1 MSSTDPGTEQP
12 RVTNVFLGVIA
23 LILTLAALKAAQWVV
38 LPVLMSFFLAI
49 LLKPVLE
56 WLDRFIPY
64 GASLLVV
71 FVGFVGLVAVT
82 GLFLSSSAS
91 AVIDKGPEYAER
103 FRQITADVA
112 SQLSSVG
119 IDVTLSDVSD
129 EQAMKYV
136 VQFLGASLTSF
147 LQVLTMTTLVAFM
160 FVLLLLETPYF
171 HKRLEKASFG
181 SSWSG
186 FVQPATEVI
195 EKFQTYFFTKT
206 VISAATGTL
215 TALVTWLIGL
225 DFPVV
230 WGVLAFLLNYIP
242 NIGSIIAVVPPTLI
256 AVVQYGSVSYGLVTL
271 FGLGSIQM
279 FIGNFLDPRIMGR
292 SLSLSPFVVFV
303 SMVFWGWMWGVIG
316 VFLAVPLT
324 VGLSIVFSYVPALK
338 PLSRLM
344 QGGRQGPAH
353 ATTDSAV
360 AEESSVVGESADA
373 PA

>member
-1 MSSTDPGTEQP
+1 MTSPETNAEEPRLTNLLLGT
-12 RVTNVFLGVIA
+12 IA

-56 WLDRFIPY
+56 WLDRYLPFW
-64 GASLLVV
+64 ASLVAV
-71 FVGFVGLVAVT
+71 FVGFVGLLGLT

-91 AVIDKGPEYAER
+91 AVIDKGPEYADR
-103 FRQITADVA
+103 FRHILADG
-112 SQLSSVG
+112 SRWLSSVG
-119 IDVTLSDVSD
+119 LEIEASDVSD

-136 VQFLGASLTSF
+136 VQVLGASVMPVV
-147 LQVLTMTTLVAFM
+147 QVLTMTTLVTFM

-181 SSWSG
+181 SSWSAL
-186 FVQPATEVI
+186 VQPATEVI

-206 VISAATGTL
+206 LISVATGIL
-215 TALVTWLIGL
+215 TTLVTYLIGI

-242 NIGSIIAVVPPTLI
+242 NIGSIIAVIPPTLI
-256 AVVQYGSVSYGLVTL
+256 AVVQYGSASYGLVTL

-279 FIGNFLDPRIMGR
+279 LIGNFLDPRIMGR

-324 VGLSIVFSYVPALK
+324 VGISIVFSYVPALR
-338 PLSRLM
+338 PLARLM
-344 QGGRQGPAH
+344 SGRQRPSQQ
-353 ATTDSAV
+353 TTDAEAV
-360 AEESSVVGESADA
+360 GARESGSDQVDV